1 MTANKLE
8 SASPAKPD
16 FARSFRE
23 LRLAQK
29 AKKGVPLYTLYV
41 NRPAGRVIAAA
52 LRNTPFRPNHVT
64 FAGAV
69 LTYGALLWLAFGA
82 GSGPEFALVG
92 VALAGGFILD
102 SADGQLARLQGRSS
116 KLGEWLDHVLD
127 SGRIVLLHGAV
138 FCFLLRATQIP
149 PTALAVLCG
158 SFLFANSA
166 IFFAGALFDQ
176 LNRQSAPPRP
186 GGRQDSRNNTLLRSV
201 LTLPVDYGTTCL
213 VMLTV
218 PWTAIFLPSYAALA
232 LCHCL
237 FAAAYLAKFY
247 RTLARMG

>member
-1 MTANKLE
+1 MSTNKLE
-8 SASPAKPD
+8 SPSPAKPN
-16 FARSFRE
+16 FAQSFRE
-23 LRLAQK
+23 LSLAQK
-29 AKKGVPLYTLYV
+29 ARKGVPLYTLYL

-52 LRNTPFRPNHVT
+52 LRNTRFRPNHVT

-69 LTYGALLWLAFGA
+69 ITYGALLWLAFGS

-92 VALAGGFILD
+92 VALAAGFILD

-127 SGRIVLLHGAV
+127 SGRIVVLHGAV
-138 FCFLLRATQIP
+138 FCFLLRATSIP
-149 PTALAVLCG
+149 PLWLAVLCG
-158 SFLFANSA
+158 SFLFANSV

-176 LNRQSAPPRP
+176 LNRQSPTAATP
-186 GGRQDSRNNTLLRSV
+186 GSLDARTSLKRSV
-201 LTLPVDYGTTCL
+201 LTLPVDYGITCV
-213 VMLTV
+213 VMITV
-218 PWTAIFLPSYAALA
+218 PWTGVFLPCYAALA

-237 FAAAYLAKFY
+237 FCAAYVTKFY